1 MLLAVLLACT
11 ESDEVTYAQFN
22 AETDQ
27 ISIQVGSGEVLDATS
42 VSLFS
47 TTGTV
52 EIGTATA
59 DPAAVPSEPSTP

>member
-27 ISIQVGSGEVLDATS
+27 ISI
-42 VSLFS
+42 
-47 TTGTV
+47 
-52 EIGTATA
+52 
-59 DPAAVPSEPSTP
+59 